1 VTEGISGRQAL
12 VTGGGSGIGLA
23 CARALTG
30 AGAVVT
36 VLGRRPGPLAWAVDS
51 GAAARAVA
59 ADATDSAA
67 VAAAGTFA
75 LVVHAAGA
83 AESAPFRQT
92 DAALFTRMIEANLL
106 SAAAVARATLPAML
120 AAGQGRLV
128 FIASTAAL
136 KGYPYV
142 SAYVA
147 AKHAVLGLARALA
160 AEHASSGV
168 TINAVCPGF
177 TDTPLLA
184 ASVDR
189 IVAATGRS
197 AEQARAALAK
207 SNPQGRLVRPEEVAA
222 AVVWLCSD
230 AAAAVNGQAIAI
242 DGGET

>member
-1 VTEGISGRQAL
+1 VSDGVAGKQAL

-23 CARALTG
+23 CARALTQ

-36 VLGRRPGPLAWAVDS
+36 VLGRRPEPLMAAVAS
-51 GAAARAVA
+51 GAAASAA
-59 ADATDSAA
+59 PADARDPSS
-67 VAAAGTFA
+67 VAAAGQFA

-83 AESAPFRQT
+83 AESAPFRET
-92 DAALFTRMIEANLL
+92 DESLFARMIEANLL
-106 SAAAVARATLPAML
+106 SAVAVARATLPAML
-120 AAGQGRLV
+120 AARQGRMV

-136 KGYPYV
+136 KGYAYV

-147 AKHAVLGLARALA
+147 AKHALLGLVRSLA
-160 AEHASSGV
+160 AEHARSGV

-184 ASVDR
+184 QSVAR
-189 IVAATGRS
+189 IVGATGRT
-197 AEQARAALAK
+197 EDQARAALAQA
-207 SNPQGRLVRPEEVAA
+207 NPQGRLVRPEEVAA